1 MKITRW
7 ATEGGK
13 DSSDGILPMKVDAA
27 SIIAWLVGEGR
38 SLAFSALIDGFGW
51 RLSAAGLPVDRFSVS
66 VRVLSASVLAVTAVW
81 RPRQP
86 LEFRTFDYVDRDAG
100 FYDRSPFKVVYET
113 GQPLHV
119 DLRTT
124 PDDRFGIVPELKKE
138 GFQHY
143 HALPMN
149 FADGVQNAVT
159 LASKA
164 PEGFSADHLALVEAV
179 MPALAAVIEI
189 RTYHRVLRELL
200 ATYVGRGPAEAII
213 GGTVFRGD
221 VKTMRAALLFAD
233 LRGFT
238 ALSTRLPPE
247 ATAELL
253 NRYYDVLVPAVT
265 ERGGDVLKFI
275 GDGMLAVFEHA
286 DDGQDAAARAL
297 SAAEAALVNGIA
309 LSAGGEP
316 VRFGVAL
323 HHGEAVYGNVGALDR
338 LDFTVVGRDVNE
350 VARISSL
357 CGQLGKPMLAS
368 RAFAGRMPERF
379 RPAGA
384 HLVRGIAEP
393 LPVFEPAAAAV
404 GLALPVAEAL
414 G

>member
-1 MKITRW
+1 MISRW
-7 ATEGGK
+7 ATPGGQ
-13 DSSDGILPMKVDAA
+13 DSSQAMPPMKVDAP
-27 SIIAWLVGEGR
+27 SVIAWLIGEGR

-66 VRVLSASVLAVTAVW
+66 VRVLSASVLAVTSVW
-81 RPRQP
+81 RPHMP

-113 GQPLHV
+113 GRALHI
-119 DLRTT
+119 DLSAT
-124 PDDRFGIVPELKKE
+124 PDDRFGIVPEMKKD
-138 GFQHY
+138 GYAHY
-143 HALPMN
+143 HVLPMN
-149 FADGVQNAVT
+149 FADGVKNAAT
-159 LASKA
+159 LSTKST
-164 PEGFSADHLALVEAV
+164 EGFSADQLAFVAAV

-238 ALSTRLPPE
+238 SLSTRLPPE

-275 GDGMLAVFEHA
+275 GDGMLAVFEHT
-286 DDGQDAAARAL
+286 DDGADAAARAL
-297 SAAEAALVNGIA
+297 AAAEAALINGA
-309 LSAGGEP
+309 ELTAGGEP

-368 RAFAGRMPERF
+368 RAFAALMPERF

-393 LPVFEPAAAAV
+393 LPVFEPAAVAV
-404 GLALPVAEAL
+404 SCAPSAAEAL

>member
-1 MKITRW
+1 MT
-7 ATEGGK
+7 
-13 DSSDGILPMKVDAA
+13 VDAP
-27 SIIAWLVGEGR
+27 SIISWLVGEGR

-51 RLSAAGLPVDRFSVS
+51 RLTAAGLPVDRFSVS
-66 VRVLSASVLAVTAVW
+66 VRVLSASVLAVTCVW
-81 RPRQP
+81 RPHMP
-86 LEFRTFDYVDRDAG
+86 LDFRTFDYVDRDAG

-113 GQPLHV
+113 GNPVHL

-138 GFQHY
+138 GHLHY
-143 HALPMN
+143 HAIAMN
-149 FADGVQNAVT
+149 FADGVKNAVT
-159 LASKA
+159 LSTKS
-164 PEGFSADHLALVEAV
+164 PEGFTTDQLALVDAV
-179 MPALAAVIEI
+179 LPALAAVIEI

-200 ATYVGRGPAEAII
+200 ATYVGRGPAGEII

-275 GDGMLAVFEHA
+275 GDGMLAVFEHT
-286 DDGQDAAARAL
+286 DDGRAAAAQAL
-297 SAAEAALVNGIA
+297 AAAEVALINGA
-309 LSAGGEP
+309 ELSAGGEP

-323 HHGEAVYGNVGALDR
+323 HQGEAVYGNVGALDR

-357 CGQLGKPMLAS
+357 CGQLGKPMLVS
-368 RAFAGRMPERF
+368 RAFAATSPERF

-393 LPVFEPAAAAV
+393 LPVFEPAVVAPGGQAP
-404 GLALPVAEAL
+404 LAEAL

>member
-1 MKITRW
+1 
-7 ATEGGK
+7 
-13 DSSDGILPMKVDAA
+13 MKVDAP
-27 SIIAWLVGEGR
+27 SIMAWLVGEGR

-51 RLSAAGLPVDRFSVS
+51 RLTAAGLPVDRFSVS
-66 VRVLSASVLAVTAVW
+66 VRVLSASVLAVGAVW
-81 RPRQP
+81 RPHMP
-86 LEFRTFDYVDRDAG
+86 LEFRTFDYADRDAG
-100 FYDRSPFKVVYET
+100 FYDRSPFKVVYDT
-113 GQPLHV
+113 GRPLHL

-138 GFQHY
+138 GYVHY
-143 HALPMN
+143 HVLALD
-149 FADGVQNAVT
+149 FADGVKNAVT
-159 LASKA
+159 MSSKA
-164 PEGFSADHLALVEAV
+164 PEGFTSDQIALVEAV
-179 MPALAAVIEI
+179 LPALAAVIEI

-221 VKTMRAALLFAD
+221 VKTMRAAMMFAD
-233 LRGFT
+233 LRNFT
-238 ALSTRLPPE
+238 SLSTRLPPE
-247 ATAELL
+247 ATADLL

-275 GDGMLAVFEHA
+275 GDGMLAVFEHTDEGA
-286 DDGQDAAARAL
+286 DAAARAL
-297 SAAEAALVNGIA
+297 SAAEVALLNGA
-309 LSAGGEP
+309 ELTAGGEP

-323 HHGEAVYGNVGALDR
+323 HHGEAIYGNVGALDR

-368 RAFAGRMPERF
+368 RAFAGMMPERF

-384 HLVRGIAEP
+384 HPVRGIVEP
-393 LPVFEPAAAAV
+393 LPVFEPAPAL
-404 GLALPVAEAL
+404 LALSQPVAEAL